1 MSNVINSTT
10 DFDFNGLTLG
20 NTQSMQGGGYF
31 TRLLFNDESFI
42 IQTPKCYTK
51 KGICKTGKKIY
62 CDLKYSI
69 IEKSDSDFIEWLEKI
84 EEQTQ
89 DLIFENRNEWFL
101 EAPTRE
107 DLEYMWNSC
116 IRSFKSDYRLVRTFV
131 QKPRQLHKGPTITVY
146 DETEN
151 IKSIDDITKDGRMIT
166 IIELLGVKWTS
177 QSEQLEVCLRQA
189 MLLEDKPLFTQCL
202 INNNFKNTITTQSLI
217 EDDTEEKNETVSNDT
232 NEAELV
238 LEEENQENEQD
249 TQDKEK
255 IETQDPSDDIP
266 ESSNLFLDIKEK
278 SKEIEDSENTIDLS
292 DNNLETQEEN
302 LEDKN
307 DIDLSQNIVE
317 NKDVSGNLTT
327 PDNLEKEVT
336 DISQND
342 ITIDLEPLEKKE
354 ELHEVEINFA
364 DTKDSISL
372 KNPNEVYIEIYKE
385 AKKRAKQAKK
395 LAIQA
400 YLEAKRIKSVY
411 LLDEFDS
418 ESDSDSDS
426 QFEDENLISEEQ

>member
-1 MSNVINSTT
+1 
-10 DFDFNGLTLG
+10 
-20 NTQSMQGGGYF
+20 
-31 TRLLFNDESFI
+31 RLLFNDESFI

-151 IKSIDDITKDGRMIT
+151 IKSIDDITKDARMIT
-166 IIELLGVKWTS
+166 IIEILGVKWTS
-177 QSEQLEVCLRQA
+177 QSAQLDVCLRQA
-189 MLLEDKPLFTQCL
+189 MLLDDKPLFTQCL

-255 IETQDPSDDIP
+255 IEMQDPSDDIP

-292 DNNLETQEEN
+292 DNNLEKQEEN